1 MISGEYRC
9 ALDEKGRLLIPSRLR
24 ADVLGNLMVVTRSVD
39 RCLWLF
45 PSDQWR
51 HVSENLIDST
61 SLLQEKDRL
70 VQRRLLAPAQEAEID
85 RAGRIAIPATLRDY
99 AGLSKDCTVLGM
111 VRYLEIWDEDTYAN
125 YLQSNEEQFKQA
137 TEELGARGALL
148 GGATGD

>member
-9 ALDEKGRLLIPSRLR
+9 ALDEKGRLMIPSKVR
-24 ADVLGNLMVVTRSVD
+24 ADVAGNLMVVTRSVD

-45 PSDQWR
+45 PVDEWR
-51 HVSENLIDST
+51 HVSESLIVST

-85 RAGRIAIPATLRDY
+85 RNGRIAIPATLRDY
-99 AGLSKDCTVLGM
+99 AGLSRECTVLGM
-111 VRYLEIWDEDTYAN
+111 VKYLEIWDEQTYTD
-125 YLQSNEEQFKQA
+125 YLQSNEERFREA

-148 GGATGD
+148 GGSTEH

>member
-9 ALDEKGRLLIPSRLR
+9 ALDEKGRLMIPSRIR
-24 ADVLGNLMVVTRSVD
+24 ADVAGNAMVVTRSID

-51 HVSENLIDST
+51 QISENLIDST

-70 VQRRLLAPAQEAEID
+70 VQRRLLAPAQETEID
-85 RAGRIAIPATLRDY
+85 RTGRIAIPATLRDY
-99 AGLSKDCTVLGM
+99 AGLHKDCTVLGM
-111 VRYLEIWDEDTYAN
+111 VRYLEIWDEETYTT

-148 GGATGD
+148 GGAIGD